1 MEIKK
6 INMNHDV
13 LMREAIELSIK
24 NIENG
29 YGPFG
34 AVIIKNGE
42 IISKSVNRVTKDND
56 PTAHAEILAIR
67 EAAKRLKTFNLS
79 GCIIFC
85 SCEPCP
91 MCLGAIYWARIDKIY
106 YACNRS
112 DAKNYGFDDEYL
124 YKEINLPIGQREISF
139 NQLLRKEALE
149 AFKKWEKNEKKTL
162 Y

>member
-1 MEIKK
+1 VEIKK

-29 YGPFG
+29 CGPFG

>member
-1 MEIKK
+1 
-6 INMNHDV
+6 MNHDV